1 MTGMMCY
8 TFENMLRGMGEDD
21 GLQVVDDGLQ
31 VVDDGL
37 QVVDDGLQTVDD
49 GLQALDDGLQ
59 VMGVD
64 DGSQVVE

>member
-31 VVDDGL
+31 
-37 QVVDDGLQTVDD
+37 TVDD
-49 GLQALDDGLQ
+49 GLHALDDGLQ

>member
-31 VVDDGL
+31 A
-37 QVVDDGLQTVDD
+37 VDD
-49 GLQALDDGLQ
+49 GLQA
-59 VMGVD
+59 VGVD
-64 DGSQVVE
+64 DGSQVVGKDVG

>member
-8 TFENMLRGMGEDD
+8 TFDNMLRGMGEDD

-31 VVDDGL
+31 T
-37 QVVDDGLQTVDD
+37 VDDGLQTVDD